1 MAVAFKQG
9 YSISG
14 ILTVGTASLPWSE
27 YYYRMASFWTPESV
41 LFIIA
46 VSLIQIRDSEVA
58 LRLFY
63 YQPACMCTQCVLMKY
78 HNVHIQ

>member
-9 YSISG
+9 YSITITISG

-46 VSLIQIRDSEVA
+46 VSLIQIRDSEV
-58 LRLFY
+58 
-63 YQPACMCTQCVLMKY
+63 QPVLLSTCMHVYTVCVDE
-78 HNVHIQ
+78 VS